1 MISFYRKLNTVS
13 DHCHKRSVERKRYIL
28 IDHQSDESI
37 RIYQVTSMPK
47 KPTTTKEAMIDGAFR
62 LIREQGHEALTVRNL
77 ASFLGCSTQP
87 IMYQFPDTDILKD
100 LVYRKADAYHTE
112 YILAAEDLLEMGIR
126 YVRFAQEEPQLF
138 RFLFQSGRF
147 SGLSLEDLIRAP
159 EAANVLEAVSTE
171 EELTAEEAAAFFE
184 PLVAVV
190 HGYASLIANNGM
202 KYDPDAI
209 RRALLMI
216 AEGIERGENQNDET
230 VSKE

>member
-1 MISFYRKLNTVS
+1 
-13 DHCHKRSVERKRYIL
+13 
-28 IDHQSDESI
+28 
-37 RIYQVTSMPK
+37 MPR
-47 KPTTTKEAMIDGAFR
+47 KPTTTKESMIDGAFR
-62 LIREQGHEALTVRNL
+62 LVREHGHEALTVRNL

-100 LVYRKADAYHTE
+100 LTYRKADAFHSE
-112 YILAAEDLLEMGIR
+112 YILAAGDLLEIGIR
-126 YVRFAQEEPQLF
+126 YIRFAEEEPQLF

-159 EAANVLEAVSTE
+159 EAADVLAAVHTKE
-171 EELTAEEAAAFFE
+171 DLTTEEAAAFFE

-202 KYDPDAI
+202 IYDPDTI
-209 RRALLMI
+209 RRALLMM
-216 AEGIERGENQNDET
+216 AEGIERGRKQNDEA

>member
-1 MISFYRKLNTVS
+1 MPRKP
-13 DHCHKRSVERKRYIL
+13 
-28 IDHQSDESI
+28 
-37 RIYQVTSMPK
+37 VT
-47 KPTTTKEAMIDGAFR
+47 TREAMIEGAFD

-77 ASFLGCSTQP
+77 AAYLGCSTQP
-87 IMYQFPDTDILKD
+87 IMYQFPDTENLKE
-100 LVYRKADAYHTE
+100 LTYRKADAVHSE
-112 YILAAEDLLEMGIR
+112 YILVAGDLLEIGMR
-126 YVRFAQEEPQLF
+126 YIRFAEEEPHLF

-159 EAANVLEAVSTE
+159 EAADVLAAVSTE
-171 EELTAEEAAAFFE
+171 EKLTAEEAVSFFE

-216 AEGIERGENQNDET
+216 AEGIERGRNQNDKA
-230 VSKE
+230 VSEE

>member
-1 MISFYRKLNTVS
+1 MPRKPV
-13 DHCHKRSVERKRYIL
+13 
-28 IDHQSDESI
+28 
-37 RIYQVTSMPK
+37 
-47 KPTTTKEAMIDGAFR
+47 TTKEAVIEGAFA

-77 ASFLGCSTQP
+77 AAFLGCSTQP
-87 IMYQFPDTDILKD
+87 IMYQFPDTETLKE
-100 LVYRKADAYHTE
+100 LTYQRADAYHSE

-126 YVRFAQEEPQLF
+126 YVRFAEEEPQLF

-159 EAANVLEAVSTE
+159 EAADVLAAVSAE
-171 EELTAEEAAAFFE
+171 GKLTAEEAAAIFE

-202 KYDPDAI
+202 NYDPDAV

-216 AEGIERGENQNDET
+216 AEGIEKGRNQNDEA
-230 VSKE
+230 VSEE